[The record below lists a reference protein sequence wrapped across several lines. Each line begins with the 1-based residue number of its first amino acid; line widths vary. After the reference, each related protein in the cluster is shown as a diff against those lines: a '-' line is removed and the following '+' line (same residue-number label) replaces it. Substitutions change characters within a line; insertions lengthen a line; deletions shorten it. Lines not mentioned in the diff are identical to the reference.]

1 MPELSRA
8 DETVAVLVEHT
19 ESFADFL
26 FTEKEENL
34 SIKWPRTLMKDVAP
48 KETISV
54 SIGKRMVLFHNKNIP
69 WKLTIY
75 FYFIF
80 KLLTWSVNK

>member
-34 SIKWPRTLMKDVAP
+34 SIKWPRTLPKDVAP

-54 SIGKRMVLFHNKNIP
+54 SIGKRMVLFHNNNIP